1 MSKTGAIEKIDGI
14 TANLMATYA
23 ESKLTVSEIADYI
36 AAKAEELINQELA
49 EVQKKMNLIF
59 GKVGAHSNGPLDYI
73 PKSLSKVV
81 PSIELV
87 IPGTEIDIYFRQS
100 EIFDGKYEY
109 ELVAEKPPI
118 ESLCMKIRVPDDE
131 IPKEVWE
138 YQELAKQNQL
148 LISKLQEIKRKK
160 YRVALIEKI
169 LHETDKG

>member
-1 MSKTGAIEKIDGI
+1 MTTNVIEKIDGL
-14 TANLMATYA
+14 TASLAASCA
-23 ESKLTVSEIADYI
+23 ESSLTVSEFADHVVE
-36 AAKAEELINQELA
+36 KAEELINQELA
-49 EVQKKMNLIF
+49 EVQKEMNLIF

-87 IPGTEIDIYFRQS
+87 IPGTTVDIYFRQS
-100 EIFDGKYEY
+100 EIFDGKYDY

-131 IPKEVWE
+131 IPKEVGE

-169 LHETDKG
+169 LHETHKG